1 MGAALSILLKGQ
13 VGGGGITLPCYLTSG
28 RYFTVKITSSCVPDL
43 SLAAAGFPK
52 VTENISAVEDKMKRK
67 DLI

>member
-28 RYFTVKITSSCVPDL
+28 RYFTVKVTSSCVPDL